1 MMVVSHIFY
10 IFFNII
16 YNNYQNLIDMN
27 FIYFVKKYSGK
38 RLIGLENCFIFKHD
52 KTGKIIVLMGEHH
65 YTDLMSSD
73 DDNINYQEF
82 ISDLLENVDD
92 INFTLEMPFNSFDK
106 NNVDDDI
113 KMDQKTQFKND
124 LIKNHKQ
131 FKTKIIPTDTR
142 HTMEEE
148 YDEQFHKQNA
158 LVSLLSTNISTESL
172 QNTHKLLYNMFIGRI
187 DTFTKYTLA
196 TLSKNILDNTDKKL
210 INDVINLM
218 LYIDNVDGQHINI
231 LQQIQHIINLYV
243 EQMSVLYSFSID
255 EINTLKTTFVDDFSK
270 QKETIGAIENSIPDG
285 DVKQKFKMFKDMYFT
300 NEFNF
305 PNQIDV
311 YNKFDKQAYSTYF
324 TWSCINNLCSIPF
337 HIHNILTSCYLVSDK
352 KYNFHFGGAK
362 HMPFIGK
369 ILIQYFDFKVV
380 KDFTSS
386 SEKTA
391 FTFSFDEYNP
401 DDFQLFDYLNQFDI
415 YTNKSET
422 TQQSKLSM
430 NMDHFIRTVS
440 K

>member
-172 QNTHKLLYNMFIGRI
+172 QNTYKLLYNMFIGRI

-196 TLSKNILDNTDKKL
+196 TLLKNILDNTDKEL
-210 INDVINLM
+210 INNL
-218 LYIDNVDGQHINI
+218 
-231 LQQIQHIINLYV
+231 IIY
-243 EQMSVLYSFSID
+243 
-255 EINTLKTTFVDDFSK
+255 
-270 QKETIGAIENSIPDG
+270 
-285 DVKQKFKMFKDMYFT
+285 MYFT
-300 NEFNF
+300 
-305 PNQIDV
+305 
-311 YNKFDKQAYSTYF
+311 
-324 TWSCINNLCSIPF
+324 
-337 HIHNILTSCYLVSDK
+337 
-352 KYNFHFGGAK
+352 
-362 HMPFIGK
+362 
-369 ILIQYFDFKVV
+369 
-380 KDFTSS
+380 
-386 SEKTA
+386 
-391 FTFSFDEYNP
+391 
-401 DDFQLFDYLNQFDI
+401 
-415 YTNKSET
+415 
-422 TQQSKLSM
+422 
-430 NMDHFIRTVS
+430 
-440 K
+440 